1 MGGRAWPH
9 LAPVTMTRAI
19 NVSRP
24 VRCAKCANRFVRSS
38 ARERLC
44 LTCKPAAVRAKAT
57 ASRAPGVMVPDRLVI
72 EPARSPGSFIYTKA
86 ERKESA
92 ERALKL
98 ARAASAGLPGHARLL
113 MTYARSVAHGVVPGS
128 TWQLSH
134 LGYRI
139 TPCTGEKNPCLLPR
153 PDLPESLAVAEAL
166 TG

>member
-1 MGGRAWPH
+1 
-9 LAPVTMTRAI
+9 LTRAI

-44 LTCKPAAVRAKAT
+44 LTCKPAAVRAKAA
-57 ASRAPGVMVPDRLVI
+57 ASRPPGVTVPDRLVI
-72 EPARSPGSFIYTKA
+72 EPPRAAADSFTYTKA

-98 ARAASAGLPGHARLL
+98 ARVASAGLPGHARLL
-113 MTYARSVAHGVVPGS
+113 VTYARSVARGVVPGS
-128 TWQLSH
+128 AWQLSS

-139 TPCTGEKNPCLLPR
+139 SPCTGEKNPCLLPR
-153 PDLPESLAVAEAL
+153 PELPESLAEAEAL